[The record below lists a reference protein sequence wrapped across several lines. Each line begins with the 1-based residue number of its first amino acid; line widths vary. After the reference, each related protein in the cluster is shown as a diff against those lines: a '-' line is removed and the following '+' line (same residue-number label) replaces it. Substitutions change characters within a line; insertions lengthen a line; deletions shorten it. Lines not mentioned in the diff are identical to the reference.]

1 MNINMLKSAPATSL
15 APARA
20 RSKQVGRLGG
30 TGRNGRRVPQPDQD
44 FKFLFFFVSGFLSE
58 DLSSSDQGLH
68 S

>member
-1 MNINMLKSAPATSL
+1 MLKSAPATSL

-30 TGRNGRRVPQPDQD
+30 TGRIGRRVPRPG
-44 FKFLFFFVSGFLSE
+44 FKFLFFFVSGFFSE